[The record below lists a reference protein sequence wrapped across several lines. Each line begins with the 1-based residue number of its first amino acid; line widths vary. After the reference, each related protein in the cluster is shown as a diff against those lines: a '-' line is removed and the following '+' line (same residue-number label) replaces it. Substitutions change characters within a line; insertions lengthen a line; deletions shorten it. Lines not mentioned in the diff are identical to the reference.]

1 MRISDWSSD
10 VCSSDLL
17 DQMLVESRQ
26 MKLAWSLN
34 SCHPGAI
41 EIQTIGLSVSDRG
54 FAFILRYGYPNDGSP
69 WDFVLATTRGNEPL
83 AETLNRAYVHF
94 GRLVPDFKE
103 HTQPQRDAKWKRER
117 EDTGIRLVEPVNDC
131 D

>member
-1 MRISDWSSD
+1 
-10 VCSSDLL
+10 
-17 DQMLVESRQ
+17 

-34 SCHPGAI
+34 SCHPDAI

-54 FAFILRYGYPNDGSP
+54 FAFILRYGYPNDGSH

-94 GRLVPDFKE
+94 GRLVPDFKA
-103 HTQPQRDAKWKRER
+103 QRQAQREETWKRER
-117 EDTGIRLVEPVNDC
+117 EERGRDRKSTRLNSSH
-131 D
+131 